1 MASDSVKSRYVMIS
15 HISGEKISDAF
26 CGIANRASKRDV
38 RDQFMDAALD
48 GMWQSEDEE
57 GD

>member
-1 MASDSVKSRYVMIS
+1 MIS